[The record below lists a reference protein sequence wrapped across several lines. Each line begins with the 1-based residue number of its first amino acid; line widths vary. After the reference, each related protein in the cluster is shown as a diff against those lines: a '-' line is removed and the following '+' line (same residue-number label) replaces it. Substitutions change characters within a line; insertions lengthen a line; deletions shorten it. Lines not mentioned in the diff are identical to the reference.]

1 MRAKVIAVLA
11 VLGLAAALAGCAPSG
26 GVRYRT
32 AIPAALKAS
41 DPGITEA
48 WADQGLDGFTHYLS
62 VGVTVDREKVTP
74 KELGSMFAV
83 ILENND
89 LGVEQLQ
96 LAVTDPSGSNID
108 IETVAKQLDPAVK
121 VVSDYSTLVI
131 SFGDAAHLRD
141 LAAGRTN

>member
-26 GVRYRT
+26 GAHYRT
-32 AIPAALKAS
+32 AIPAALRAS
-41 DPGITEA
+41 DLGITEA

-74 KELGSMFAV
+74 KQLGSMFAV

-89 LGVEQLQ
+89 LGVAQLQ
-96 LAVTDPSGSNID
+96 LAVTDPSESNID

-131 SFGDAAHLRD
+131 SFSDAAHLRD
-141 LAAGRTN
+141 LAAGKKD